1 MTAPHLKFIK
11 HYPDHI
17 IHQIEQLIEQDK
29 LGDYLKDKYPKIHDI
44 TSEKMLYQF
53 TMDIKNTYMRQS
65 QPLSKVRYDD
75 KVDVIHNA
83 LGLHK
88 QVSRVQGNKLKSKRE
103 IQVASVFKKAPI
115 EFLTMIV
122 VHELAHFKEKDHN
135 KAFYKL
141 CQHMEPNYHQLELDL
156 RLYLTYLAQPNSK
169 SLY

>member
-1 MTAPHLKFIK
+1 MERSHLKYIK

-17 IHQIEQLIEQDK
+17 LNQVEQLIEK
-29 LGDYLKDKYPKIHDI
+29 NALGSYLKNKYPESHQINN
-44 TSEKMLYQF
+44 EKMLYQF
-53 TMDIKNTYMRQS
+53 TLDIKNTYMRQS

-103 IQVASVFKKAPI
+103 IQIASVFKKAPI

-122 VHELAHFKEKDHN
+122 VHELAHFKEKEHN

-141 CQHMEPNYHQLELDL
+141 CQHMEPDYHQLELDL
-156 RLYLTYLAQPNSK
+156 RLYLTYLAQPDNNN
-169 SLY
+169 LY

>member
-1 MTAPHLKFIK
+1 MEKSHLRFIK

-17 IHQIEQLIEQDK
+17 LNQVELLIEQNK
-29 LGDYLKDKYPKIHDI
+29 LGSYLKNKYPNTHTII
-44 TSEKMLYQF
+44 SEKMLYQF
-53 TMDIKNTYMRQS
+53 AIDIKNTYMRQS
-65 QPLSKVRYDD
+65 QPLSKVRYND
-75 KVDVIHNA
+75 KIDVIHNA

-103 IQVASVFKKAPI
+103 IQIASIFKKAPI